1 MIKYTNKL
9 SQLNQYKKLYSFS
22 IIIGGIKIGEGEEI
36 LNKLIKNWQTIK
48 SAIIELLVINSISI
62 PVTPKLKESPNSN
75 IFLFLVGVYDT
86 ISDICNVQ

>member
-36 LNKLIKNWQTIK
+36 LNTLIKN
-48 SAIIELLVINSISI
+48 
-62 PVTPKLKESPNSN
+62 
-75 IFLFLVGVYDT
+75 
-86 ISDICNVQ
+86 